1 MIGDRSKQNP
11 QIKAVSAKPPGHQ
24 YQSTAFCATKNL
36 SSESRPSSPSSSVSS
51 LASSLA
57 SPWNLLRRP
66 LQHLFAFFFADF
78 FGKHFAN
85 LFATL
90 NPVQLAFLNPIEL
103 ANKMFRNETLGI
115 QLKDATDKINLE
127 SYKIKS
133 KLVTLKQEQE
143 SNLINI
149 ENMIMAEA
157 KQIIKETQ
165 KASKETYRQLE
176 NEGCE
181 NIEFMDKI
189 LEEIQK
195 VSEYSLEE
203 KIKLVQKTN
212 VKLQDVIEFSSNLEL
227 QVKINRVI
235 LKSAIEKLKDGIYI
249 KSGNLNS
256 KDFAFE
262 FPEYSGE
269 EGKFSDSKS
278 FELKVRSVKENTSVT
293 ERLLENMIIKIENI
307 DTNKT
312 IKEASVLEMFMDD
325 KVQILSEKPVCL
337 SIEVKRPKG
346 TRARLSVSILGS
358 NMFHS
363 PLLYHFGEDN
373 DLLDAQDVGDSGI
386 KIHPGH
392 IEEEEEVNDR

>member
-1 MIGDRSKQNP
+1 
-11 QIKAVSAKPPGHQ
+11 
-24 YQSTAFCATKNL
+24 
-36 SSESRPSSPSSSVSS
+36 
-51 LASSLA
+51 
-57 SPWNLLRRP
+57 
-66 LQHLFAFFFADF
+66 
-78 FGKHFAN
+78 
-85 LFATL
+85 
-90 NPVQLAFLNPIEL
+90 
-103 ANKMFRNETLGI
+103 MFRNETLGI

-227 QVKINRVI
+227 QVKINR
-235 LKSAIEKLKDGIYI
+235 KTEGW
-249 KSGNLNS
+249 NLY
-256 KDFAFE
+256 KVWEPE
-262 FPEYSGE
+262 F
-269 EGKFSDSKS
+269 KRF
-278 FELKVRSVKENTSVT
+278 
-293 ERLLENMIIKIENI
+293 
-307 DTNKT
+307 
-312 IKEASVLEMFMDD
+312 
-325 KVQILSEKPVCL
+325 CL
-337 SIEVKRPKG
+337 WVPR
-346 TRARLSVSILGS
+346 V
-358 NMFHS
+358 
-363 PLLYHFGEDN
+363 
-373 DLLDAQDVGDSGI
+373 
-386 KIHPGH
+386 
-392 IEEEEEVNDR
+392 